1 MTPRVTVLM
10 SVFNGGVYLREAIES
25 ILAQTF
31 ADYEFLI
38 VDDGSTDDTPSILR
52 GYRDARIRVL
62 TNERNVGLT
71 ASLNRGLGEARGEW
85 IARQDADD
93 RSHPQRLQ
101 RQLAFVAA
109 HPEVTVAGTQARV
122 IDARGRAV
130 GMSRKPRTSIGIA
143 WCSVFHN
150 PLLHSSVIFRRNA
163 ILEAGGYDEAY
174 PFNQDFELWSRL
186 MERHPL
192 ANIDD
197 VLIDHRVHGASIAGR
212 RDPAVLASRIENVA
226 RNQRI
231 QHRNVLRETGSPEL
245 AEEWPEL
252 WTAMNVP
259 WLTNA
264 PSDPRRALEL
274 VARLWEAFRRTHAE
288 AELTEEMRSIT
299 ASSLLVIA
307 LYLARRDRIAAA
319 RALWRAYRDDRA
331 QTARALP
338 RWMFHLAGGGRI

>member
-1 MTPRVTVLM
+1 MTVLM
-10 SVFNGGVYLREAIES
+10 AVFNGGAYLREAIDS

-31 ADYEFLI
+31 TDYEFLI
-38 VDDGSTDDTPSILR
+38 VDDGSTDDTPSVLR
-52 GYRDARIRVL
+52 SYRDARIRVL
-62 TNERNVGLT
+62 TNERNLGLT
-71 ASLNRGLGEARGEW
+71 ASLNRGLRDARGEW

-93 RSHPQRLQ
+93 RSHPERLQ

-109 HPEVTVAGTQARV
+109 HDRLVVAGTQARI
-122 IDARGRAV
+122 IDARGRAA
-130 GMSRKPRTSIGIA
+130 GISRKPRTPTGIA

-150 PLLHSSVIFRRNA
+150 PLLHSSVIFRRDA

-186 MERHPL
+186 MERHAI
-192 ANIDD
+192 ANLDE
-197 VLIDHRVHGASIAGR
+197 VLIDYRAHGASIAGR
-212 RDPAVLASRIENVA
+212 RDSAVLASRIENVA
-226 RNQRI
+226 RNKRI

-245 AEEWPEL
+245 ADEWPEL

-259 WLTNA
+259 WLTNE

-274 VARLWEAFRRTHAE
+274 VARLWEAFRRMHAE
-288 AELTEEMRSIT
+288 AEVTGELRSIT

-307 LYLARRDRIAAA
+307 LYLTRRDRTAAA

-338 RWMFHLAGGGRI
+338 RWVFQFAGGGQA